1 MQRFEKFIENIL
13 HVKSKKRW
21 VLLIT
26 LGAFLAALGMFPMKI
41 VLAKML
47 PGKSTNTFSLY
58 IDLPNGSSYRENQK
72 VNQCVVDLL
81 QQEKDVENIEVFSG
95 MGSPL
100 DYAGLVKGS
109 GYKTGEHLS

>member
-1 MQRFEKFIENIL
+1 MQRFEKFIETIL

-26 LGAFLAALGMFPMKI
+26 LGAFLAALAMFPTKI

-72 VNQCVVDLL
+72 VNQCVVGIL
-81 QQEKDVENIEVFSG
+81 QQEKDVENIEIGKCYRATITECVG
-95 MGSPL
+95 NQ
-100 DYAGLVKGS
+100 LVAAI
-109 GYKTGEHLS
+109 TAVA